1 MKPIAIILLTLAIA
15 VPATWFATQHFA
27 APTVATPAGGA
38 RKILYYQSAMHPWVK
53 SDKPGRCTICGM
65 QLTPVYEGEK
75 GFEAGGNMVSL
86 SESMVR
92 VLHVQTIGAKRQP
105 LTKTL
110 NVAGMIDDNATRHR
124 LISAYVAGRVQKLH
138 VNFIGAEVAEG
149 QALADYYSPA
159 LLQAEREYRLLT
171 GEMRKNVALRLIQ
184 MGLTAAQI
192 EALPEKSGD
201 KLTTEILSPIGGTVV
216 SQNVYEGQYVQEGEK
231 LLEIGDFSTMWF
243 QFLAYEQDL
252 PWIKP
257 GLKVDIRTPSH
268 PGKTFTGS
276 ITFIDPNFDETTRS
290 TKVRVELENPLVE
303 GRRLLLHRLYADGLV
318 RLDAPEVLAIPRTA
332 VIQTGAE
339 AVAYVDE
346 GKGVYSRRVV
356 KLGRR
361 GDEVVEVLA
370 GLKVGDKVVT
380 NGNLLMDGQ
389 AEMNRSFSASPS
401 KAAPALSD
409 AQRNAV
415 ENFIKAA
422 DAIAAALSKDDL
434 AAFNKAGPDATTVV
448 ESLSAAFADRA
459 DLADA
464 LEKLKEARHLHA
476 AADLD
481 AARKMFL
488 SFSTA
493 AVTVLEPLRK
503 GDKPVDVEVFECP
516 MVNKAVPDAPKK
528 GRWLQL
534 AGTEIRNPYFGA
546 EMLDCG
552 VKVKP

>member
-1 MKPIAIILLTLAIA
+1 MKTPVIILLTLAIA
-15 VPATWFATQHFA
+15 VPATWFAAQHSA
-27 APTVATPAGGA
+27 APAGTAAKDGS
-38 RKILYYQSAMHPWVK
+38 RKVLYYQSAMHPWVK
-53 SDKPGRCTICGM
+53 SDRPGRCTICGM
-65 QLTPVYEGEK
+65 ELTPVYEGEK
-75 GFEAGGNMVSL
+75 GFDEGGGVVAL
-86 SESMVR
+86 SENMVR
-92 VLHVQTIGAKRQP
+92 VLHVQTTAANRQP

-110 NVAGMIDDNATRHR
+110 SVAGMIDDNAKRHR

-159 LLQAEREYRLLT
+159 LLQAEREYRLLS
-171 GEMRKNVALRLIQ
+171 GEMRKNVAFRLIQ
-184 MGLTAAQI
+184 MGLSAAQI
-192 EALPEKSGD
+192 EALPEKPAD

-216 SQNVYEGQYVQEGEK
+216 AQNVYEGQYVQEGER
-231 LLEIGDFSTMWF
+231 LLEIADFSTMWF
-243 QFLAYEQDL
+243 LFLAYEQDL

-268 PGKTFTGS
+268 PGRTFTGS
-276 ITFIDPNFDETTRS
+276 ITFIDPNFDEATRS
-290 TKVRVELENPLVE
+290 TKVRVELDNPIIE
-303 GRRLLLHRLYADGLV
+303 GRRLLLHRLYADGIV
-318 RLDAPEVLAIPRTA
+318 HLDAPEVLAVPRTA

-339 AVAYVDE
+339 AVVYVDE

-370 GLKVGDKVVT
+370 GLKEGDKVVT

-409 AQRNAV
+409 AQRKAV

-422 DAIAAALSKDDL
+422 DAIAAALAKDDL
-434 AAFNKAGPDATTVV
+434 AAFNKTGPDAMSVV

-464 LEKLKEARHLHA
+464 LKILNEARHLHA

-493 AVTVLEPLRK
+493 AVAVLEPLRK
-503 GDKPVDVEVFECP
+503 GDKPVEVEVFECP

-528 GRWLQL
+528 GKWLQL

-552 VKVKP
+552 AKVKP